1 MTEANVHFFTDF
13 LSNVFLANYF
23 NKITDDLLFKL
34 LLTIYL
40 LCWMFIIKYLI
51 GNKESSL
58 FLVKS
63 ISTWIYF
70 LAGIVILFCKNE
82 DPKKLY

>member
-13 LSNVFLANYF
+13 LSNVFLANHF

-34 LLTIYL
+34 LLTMYL

-51 GNKESSL
+51 GNKKSSF

-70 LAGIVILFCKNE
+70 LAAIVILFCKNE
-82 DPKKLY
+82 DPKNLY